1 MLHCVPWAALGI
13 AGFALASMPARA
25 QQDHVVVQMAAN
37 EKAARA
43 QEHHFTY
50 ISEERSSRTG
60 GHLWKE
66 KAVETDD
73 GVLRRLL
80 SVDGRSLTPAQTQA
94 EEQRIEGIVAHP
106 EAFRKLNANH
116 YDDEV
121 KATQLLEIL
130 PKAFLI
136 SSAGEENACTRFSF
150 RPNPAFQPSTY
161 EERVIHVLEGT
172 VSIKEPEDRL
182 CKLEARIT
190 QPVEFGF
197 GLLGKV
203 NSGGHFELER
213 AQVDPQNWKSVHI
226 SVHVDARILL
236 LKSITRDQ
244 ETTRTAIHIVP
255 QHLSLADAAR
265 LTRP

>member
-1 MLHCVPWAALGI
+1 MAGLPLLSVSAI
-13 AGFALASMPARA
+13 AQPNHA
-25 QQDHVVVQMAAN
+25 VVQMAAN

-43 QEHHFTY
+43 QEHHFSY
-50 ISEERSSRTG
+50 LSEERSTRTG

-66 KAVETDD
+66 KVVETDD

-80 SVDGRSLTPAQTQA
+80 TVDERPLTPAQTQA
-94 EEQRIEGIVAHP
+94 EEQRIEGIMVHP
-106 EAFRKLNANH
+106 EAFRKLNAGH
-116 YDDEV
+116 TDDEV

-136 SSAGEENACTRFSF
+136 SPAGEENGCTRFSF

-161 EERVIHVLEGT
+161 EERIIHVLEGT

-213 AQVDPQNWKSVHI
+213 AQVDANNWKSVHI
-226 SVHVDARILL
+226 SVHVDGRILL

-244 ETTRTAIHIVP
+244 ETTRTDIHLVP
-255 QHLSLADAAR
+255 QHLGLAEAAKLSLP
-265 LTRP
+265 TPGGH

>member
-1 MLHCVPWAALGI
+1 MLQCVRWSVLGI
-13 AGFALASMPARA
+13 VTIPLLALQARA
-25 QQDHVVVQMAAN
+25 QQDHAVVQMAAN
-37 EKAARA
+37 EKVARG
-43 QEHHFTY
+43 QERHFSY
-50 ISEERSSRTG
+50 MSEERSTRTG

-66 KAVETDD
+66 KVVETDD

-80 SVDGRSLTPAQTQA
+80 TIDGRPLTSAQTQA
-94 EEQRIEGIVAHP
+94 EEQRIEAIVAHP
-106 EAFRKLNANH
+106 EAFRKLNASH
-116 YDDEV
+116 TDDEV

-130 PKAFLI
+130 PRAFLI
-136 SSAGEENACTRFSF
+136 SSAGEENGCTRFSF
-150 RPNPAFQPSTY
+150 RPNPSFEPSTY
-161 EERVIHVLEGT
+161 EERIIHVLEGT

-213 AQVDPQNWKSVHI
+213 AQVDANNWKSVHI
-226 SVHVDARILL
+226 SVHIDGRILL

-244 ETTRTAIHIVP
+244 ETRRTEIHLVP
-255 QHLSLADAAR
+255 QHLSLADAAKMSH
-265 LTRP
+265 P

>member
-1 MLHCVPWAALGI
+1 M
-13 AGFALASMPARA
+13 
-25 QQDHVVVQMAAN
+25 QMAAN

-80 SVDGRSLTPAQTQA
+80 MIDGRPLTSAQAKT
-94 EEQRIEGIVAHP
+94 EEQRIEGIVSHP
-106 EAFRKLNANH
+106 EAFRKLNAGH

-136 SSAGEENACTRFSF
+136 SPAGEENGCTRFSF
-150 RPNPAFQPSTY
+150 RPNPSFQPSTY

-172 VSIKEPEDRL
+172 VSIKEPENRL

-213 AQVDPQNWKSVHI
+213 AQVDPQNWKSVYI
-226 SVHVDARILL
+226 SVHVDGRILL

-244 ETTRTAIHIVP
+244 ETNRTAIHLVP
-255 QHLSLADAAR
+255 QHMSLADAAR
-265 LTRP
+265 LSRQ

>member
-1 MLHCVPWAALGI
+1 MVGLP
-13 AGFALASMPARA
+13 LASMPAKA
-25 QQDHVVVQMAAN
+25 QHADAIIQMAAN
-37 EKAARA
+37 EKTARA
-43 QEHHFTY
+43 QEQRFWY
-50 ISEERSSRTG
+50 LSEERSTRTG

-66 KAVETDD
+66 KVVEAAD

-80 SVDGRSLTPAQTQA
+80 AVDGLPLTAAQSQA
-94 EEQRIEGIVAHP
+94 EERRIEEIIAHP
-106 EAFRKLNANH
+106 EAFRRLNQGH

-136 SSAGEENACTRFSF
+136 SPAGEQNGCIRFSF
-150 RPNPAFQPSTY
+150 QPNPAFQPSTY

-213 AQVDPQNWKSVHI
+213 VPVDPKNWKSVHI
-226 SVHVDARILL
+226 SVHVDGRILL

-244 ETTRTAIHIVP
+244 EVTRTDIHLVP
-255 QHLSLADAAR
+255 QHLSLAEAAN
-265 LTRP
+265 LSRP

>member
-1 MLHCVPWAALGI
+1 MPCLRWSLVGMLGLP
-13 AGFALASMPARA
+13 LASTPAKA
-25 QQDHVVVQMAAN
+25 QRTDAIVQMAAN
-37 EKAARA
+37 EKDARA
-43 QEHHFTY
+43 QEQRFSY
-50 ISEERSSRTG
+50 LSEERSTRTG

-66 KAVETDD
+66 KVVEAED

-80 SVDGRSLTPAQTQA
+80 AVDGRPLTAAQSQV
-94 EEQRIEGIVAHP
+94 EERRIEEIVAHP
-106 EAFRKLNANH
+106 EAFRRLNQGH

-130 PKAFLI
+130 PRAFLI
-136 SSAGEENACTRFSF
+136 SPAGEQNGCIRFSF

-182 CKLEARIT
+182 CKLEARIA

-197 GLLGKV
+197 GLLGKI

-213 AQVDPQNWKSVHI
+213 APVDPKNWKSVHI
-226 SVHVDARILL
+226 SVHVEGRILL
-236 LKSITRDQ
+236 LKSIARDQ
-244 ETTRTAIHIVP
+244 EATRTDIRLVP
-255 QHLSLADAAR
+255 QHLSVAEAAK
-265 LTRP
+265 LSRP

>member
-1 MLHCVPWAALGI
+1 
-13 AGFALASMPARA
+13 
-25 QQDHVVVQMAAN
+25 MATN

-43 QEHHFTY
+43 QEQHFSY
-50 ISEERSSRTG
+50 LSEERSSRTG

-66 KAVETDD
+66 KVVETDD

-80 SVDGRSLTPAQTQA
+80 AVDGRALTAAQAQA

-106 EAFRKLNANH
+106 EAFRKLNAGH

-136 SSAGEENACTRFSF
+136 SPAGEQNGCIRFF
-150 RPNPAFQPSTY
+150 FWPNPAFQPSTY
-161 EERVIHVLEGT
+161 EERIIHVLEGT

-197 GLLGKV
+197 GLLGRV

-213 AQVDPQNWKSVHI
+213 AQVDPKNWKSVHI
-226 SVHVDARILL
+226 SVHIDGRILL

-244 ETTRTAIHIVP
+244 ETTRTEVHVVP
-255 QHLSLADAAR
+255 QHLNLVQAASLSH
-265 LTRP
+265 P